1 MTDRFQILA
10 GPRWEK
16 QWTIIRVTQAFR
28 KTFLMRSNTTFHPE
42 ILFDWPPQ
50 MFHVL
55 LEEHRKICV
64 KAMSCM
70 SDVIIP
76 LDMLSRSEW
85 LWLLLWCLQVPGQ
98 LDARLS
104 SPSSSQVSVSLL
116 APGLG
121 AGLSPPRPNTGQ
133 GVILPPEPRHVQWV
147 LSSDS
152 QLESIIP
159 GIAPRFLPRCP
170 RCRPLFWADHY
181 SPPVC
186 CSSVAGPG
194 RALTSP
200 CPLRCLQTISAQ
212 SEADSREIQTS
223 VTSQCNPAITR

>member
-1 MTDRFQILA
+1 MTDRFQILT
-10 GPRWEK
+10 GPRCEK

-98 LDARLS
+98 LAQAQLPILVTSLS
-104 SPSSSQVSVSLL
+104 
-116 APGLG
+116 
-121 AGLSPPRPNTGQ
+121 LSPGS
-133 GVILPPEPRHVQWV
+133 G
-147 LSSDS
+147 S
-152 QLESIIP
+152 
-159 GIAPRFLPRCP
+159 
-170 RCRPLFWADHY
+170 
-181 SPPVC
+181 
-186 CSSVAGPG
+186 GPG
-194 RALTSP
+194 RAVPTPPKHWTGRHIASRAETCTVSIVIRQSVGINHTRYCSP
-200 CPLRCLQTISAQ
+200 FSPPMPPLPPIILSWPLFTPGVLFLRGRARPG
-212 SEADSREIQTS
+212 AH
-223 VTSQCNPAITR
+223 